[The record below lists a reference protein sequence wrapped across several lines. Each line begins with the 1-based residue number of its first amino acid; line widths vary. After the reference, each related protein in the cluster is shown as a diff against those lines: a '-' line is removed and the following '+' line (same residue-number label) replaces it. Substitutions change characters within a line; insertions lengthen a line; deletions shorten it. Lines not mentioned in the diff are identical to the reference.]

1 LLWSKL
7 MIRWRLNELMAAKR
21 IRSKDL
27 AAALGLTE
35 VSVYKLRATDN
46 MPRLTEERLDGI
58 CRVLRCQ
65 PGDLLWWIPDEEE
78 GANERVSGVR

>member
-1 LLWSKL
+1 

-27 AAALGLTE
+27 AEALGLTE
-35 VSVYKLRATDN
+35 VSVYKLRGTDN
-46 MPRLTEERLDGI
+46 MPRLTEERLEGI

-65 PGDLLWWIPDEEE
+65 PGDLLWWIPDEEAE
-78 GANERVSGVR
+78 K

>member
-1 LLWSKL
+1 

-21 IRSKDL
+21 IRSKQL
-27 AAALGLTE
+27 AAALGIRE
-35 VSVYKLRATDN
+35 VSVYKLRGTDN

-65 PGDLLWWIPDEEE
+65 PGDLLWWIPDEEAE
-78 GANERVSGVR
+78 K

>member
-1 LLWSKL
+1 MILETLLWRKA
-7 MIRWRLNELMAAKR
+7 MIRWKLNEVMAAKR
-21 IRSKDL
+21 IRSKQL
-27 AAALGLTE
+27 AAALGIRE

-65 PGDLLWWIPDEEE
+65 PGDLLSWIPDEEAE
-78 GANERVSGVR
+78 K

>member
-1 LLWSKL
+1 

-27 AAALGLTE
+27 AEALGLTE
-35 VSVYKLRATDN
+35 VSVYKLRGTDN
-46 MPRLTEERLDGI
+46 MPRLTEERLEGI

-65 PGDLLWWIPDEEE
+65 PGDLLWWIPDEEV
-78 GANERVSGVR
+78 ANG

>member
-1 LLWSKL
+1 

-35 VSVYKLRATDN
+35 VSVYKLRGTDN

-65 PGDLLWWIPDEEE
+65 PGDLLWWIPDEEA
-78 GANERVSGVR
+78 GNE

>member
-1 LLWSKL
+1 MGRGVIK
-7 MIRWRLNELMAAKR
+7 WRLNEVMAAKR
-21 IRSKDL
+21 IRNKDL

-35 VSVYKLRATDN
+35 VSVYKLRGADT

-65 PGDLLWWIPDEEE
+65 PGDLLWWIPDEE
-78 GANERVSGVR
+78 ADNE

>member
-1 LLWSKL
+1 MLVKLLWSKL

-65 PGDLLWWIPDEEE
+65 PGDLLWWIPDEEV
-78 GANERVSGVR
+78 ANG

>member
-1 LLWSKL
+1 

-27 AAALGLTE
+27 AESLGLTE
-35 VSVYKLRATDN
+35 VSVYKLRGTDN
-46 MPRLTEERLDGI
+46 MPRLTEERLEGI

-65 PGDLLWWIPDEEE
+65 PGDLLWWIPDEEV
-78 GANERVSGVR
+78 ANG

>member
-1 LLWSKL
+1 

-21 IRSKDL
+21 IRNKQL
-27 AAALGLTE
+27 AEALGLTE
-35 VSVYKLRATDN
+35 VSVYKLRAVDT

-65 PGDLLWWIPDEEE
+65 PGDLLWWIPDEEV
-78 GANERVSGVR
+78 ANG

>member
-1 LLWSKL
+1 
-7 MIRWRLNELMAAKR
+7 MAAKR

-27 AAALGLTE
+27 AEALGLTE
-35 VSVYKLRATDN
+35 VSVYKLRGTDN

-65 PGDLLWWIPDEEE
+65 PGDLLWWIPDEEAE
-78 GANERVSGVR
+78 K